1 MSCDILEDHSEN
13 IFLKIIRRDLQISET
28 YSALNYT
35 FALGL
40 MLLSKYVSFLSHVP
54 FLFSL

>member
-13 IFLKIIRRDLQISET
+13 ICLKILRRDLQISKT

-40 MLLSKYVSFLSHVP
+40 MLLSKYVSFL
-54 FLFSL
+54 FSL